1 MGTLLKRVKSGIFAM
16 HEAIP
21 LDAQHLIRSMLVV
34 DPTKRITVSQS
45 VTRLSLVHRFLC
57 VVCLDGRNNEA
68 SVLSPS

>member
-1 MGTLLKRVKSGIFAM
+1 MGTLLKRVKSGVFAM

-45 VTRLSLVHRFLC
+45 VTRLSLVHSF
-57 VVCLDGRNNEA
+57 
-68 SVLSPS
+68 